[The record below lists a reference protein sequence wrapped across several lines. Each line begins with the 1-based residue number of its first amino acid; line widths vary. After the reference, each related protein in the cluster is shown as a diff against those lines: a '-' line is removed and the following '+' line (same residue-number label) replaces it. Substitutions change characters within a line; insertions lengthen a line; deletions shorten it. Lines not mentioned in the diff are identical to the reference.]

1 MHYSFTVI
9 FLAVLMTGK
18 PENEIGLSGNQ
29 FFALSVSNADSVSAW
44 YENVFQLKLLKE
56 IRPADGSVHVR
67 IIGNE
72 NLILEIIQHKGS
84 KSLTDCDIDRTQA
97 YRMNGIFKI
106 GLYVNDVQKA
116 QNYLQQKKVA
126 IKNSIFEDADTRTK
140 SFVITDAK
148 LNLIQIIQQPVR

>member
-1 MHYSFTVI
+1 MYYPFIVI
-9 FLAVLMTGK
+9 FLAVLLPGK
-18 PENEIGLSGNQ
+18 PDNGIGLSGNQ

-56 IRPADGSVHVR
+56 MRPADGSVNVR

-72 NLILEIIQHKGS
+72 NLVIEIIQHKGS
-84 KSLTDCDIDRTQA
+84 KSLSDCNIDRIQP

-116 QNYLQQKKVA
+116 QNYLQQKRVV

-148 LNLIQIIQQPVR
+148 LNLIQIIQQPAR